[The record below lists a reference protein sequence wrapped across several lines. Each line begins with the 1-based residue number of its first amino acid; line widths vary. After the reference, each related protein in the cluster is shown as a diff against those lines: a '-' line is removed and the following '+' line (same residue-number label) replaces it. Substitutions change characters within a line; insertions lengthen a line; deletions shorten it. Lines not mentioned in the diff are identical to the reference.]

1 MTQEER
7 DTIRRHIEKEISTLQ
22 KSIATLTELAES
34 DVQADANDWF
44 SSKESNASGEIND
57 MALSKAKQRLMVLN
71 EVLLRIDKPEFGI
84 CVKCNKPIAVG
95 RLMANPTA
103 IRCIS
108 C

>member
-7 DTIRRHIEKEISTLQ
+7 DTIQKHIEKEISTLQ
-22 KSIATLTELAES
+22 KSINTLTELAES
-34 DVQADANDWF
+34 DVQSDANDWF
-44 SSKESNASGEIND
+44 SSKESNASGEINE

-84 CVKCNKPIAVG
+84 CVKCNNPIAMG

-103 IRCIS
+103 TRCIS

>member
-7 DTIRRHIEKEISTLQ
+7 DTIRRHIEREISTLQ
-22 KSIATLTELAES
+22 KSINTLTELAES
-34 DVQADANDWF
+34 DVQSDANDWF

-57 MALSKAKQRLMVLN
+57 MALSKAKKRLMVLN

-103 IRCIS
+103 TRCVS